1 MCYIKIYVNVQTP
14 FICVY
19 TSRDVND
26 SLYRARYFPIN
37 VPKSMNP
44 GEASWKVNKT
54 LHNSQRFPNG
64 SVMRIEEKC
73 EEEMERL
80 ILQTTDEGD
89 LVFDPFCGTGTT
101 GIACAKH
108 GRRFIGY
115 FAFI

>member
-1 MCYIKIYVNVQTP
+1 MCYIYILVNAKTP

-19 TSRDVND
+19 TSCDVD
-26 SLYRARYFPIN
+26 DRIYRARYFPIN

-54 LHNSQRFPNG
+54 LHNSQRFPDG

-80 ILQTTDEGD
+80 ILQTTEEGD
-89 LVFDPFCGTGTT
+89 LVFDPFAGTGTT
-101 GIACAKH
+101 GLACAKH

>member
-1 MCYIKIYVNVQTP
+1 MMWTIYI
-14 FICVY
+14 
-19 TSRDVND
+19 
-26 SLYRARYFPIN
+26 YRARYFPIN

-44 GEASWKVNKT
+44 GVATWFVNKT
-54 LHNSQRFPNG
+54 LHASQKYPDG

-80 ILQTTDEGD
+80 ILQTTEEGD
-89 LVFDPFCGTGTT
+89 LVFDPFAGTGTT
-101 GIACAKH
+101 GLACAKH